1 MVFLFQTFL
10 SSVFS
15 FISKLVMRM
24 WEKIVLGGAL
34 LLALIKQNFRE
45 SLDALR
51 NLVVGWSRVE
61 EAVLDF
67 A

>member
-34 LLALIKQNFRE
+34 LLALIKQKFRE

-51 NLVVGWSRVE
+51 KFSSGME
-61 EAVLDF
+61 
-67 A
+67 